1 VRAIRNKPPAGD
13 SSSAEAARERA
24 LRLLT
29 VRPRGREELARALVS
44 RGFDRAAVSRAL
56 TRLTDEGWLDGLR
69 GERYGARRIER
80 ELRSRG
86 FSRETIDTA
95 LSERDPELEERTLR
109 RALEK
114 VWSRCAGLP
123 APARRRRALEA
134 LARRGFPL
142 EKVSEM
148 IEHLSHDE
156 VQRGPRA
163 LS

>member
-1 VRAIRNKPPAGD
+1 
-13 SSSAEAARERA
+13 
-24 LRLLT
+24 
-29 VRPRGREELARALVS
+29 VRPRGRDELARALVS

-56 TRLTDEGWLDGLR
+56 TRLTEEGWLDELGAARSTVRSR
-69 GERYGARRIER
+69 GERYGARRIEL

-86 FSRETIDTA
+86 FSKETIDTA
-95 LSERDPELEERTLR
+95 LSERDPGLEERTLR
-109 RALEK
+109 RAFEK
-114 VWSRCAGLP
+114 VWSRCAQLP

-134 LARRGFPL
+134 LARRGFPP

-148 IEHLSHDE
+148 IDHSSHDE